1 MESAQRIQAVL
12 VAGDRRAARAVRGA
26 SKAFVEIAGR
36 PMVVHVLEA
45 LLHTPEVSEIWVV
58 GDAPRLQRAA
68 LDFGC
73 IALATARSRALH
85 FVPQRDTLYE
95 NVWYTFLRTLPAG
108 EPREDHAIL
117 VVPADI
123 PLVVPEELSA
133 FVREARALDADYVV
147 GITPDLAL
155 APYRPQDGNPGL
167 EMACFNLREGR
178 YRQNNLHVVRALRMG
193 NRHYIEDMYENRYQ
207 KQVGPM
213 VRLAA
218 RIVRREF
225 RHLWVLWYYLLM
237 HVAGWADRS
246 GRSHLAERLRRYV
259 PLATIERGISELLK
273 TRFRVAI
280 TGYGGAA
287 LDIDND
293 ADLEVAEKMMFRWKE
308 LQARLPAESSPRVA

>member
-58 GDAPRLQRAA
+58 GDAPRLQRVARE
-68 LDFGC
+68 FGC
-73 IALATARSRALH
+73 VDLATARSRALH

-123 PLVVPEELSA
+123 PLVVPEEISD
-133 FVREARALDADYVV
+133 FVRHARALDADYVL
-147 GITPDLAL
+147 GLSPDVAL
-155 APYRPQDGNPGL
+155 APYRPRDGEPGL
-167 EMACFNLREGR
+167 EMACFNVREGR
-178 YRQNNLHVVRALRMG
+178 FRQNNLHLVRALRMG
-193 NRHYIEDMYENRYQ
+193 NRQYIQDMYENRYQ

-213 VRLAA
+213 LRLAA

-225 RHLWVLWYYLLM
+225 RHLWVLWYYLLI
-237 HVAGWADRS
+237 HLAGWADRS
-246 GRSHLAERLRRYV
+246 GRAALADRLRRRV
-259 PLATIERGISELLK
+259 PLATVERGIGELLR
-273 TRFRVAI
+273 TRFRVAL
-280 TGYGGAA
+280 TGHGGAA

-293 ADLEVAEKMMFRWKE
+293 ADLEVAEKMIFRWKE
-308 LQARLPAESSPRVA
+308 MQARVPAEAAPPAA